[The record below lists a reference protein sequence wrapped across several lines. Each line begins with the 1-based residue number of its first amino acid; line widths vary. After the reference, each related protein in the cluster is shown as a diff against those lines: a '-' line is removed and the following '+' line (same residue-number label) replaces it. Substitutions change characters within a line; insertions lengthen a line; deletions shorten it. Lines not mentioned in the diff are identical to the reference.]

1 MIRASSTGHLQSGV
15 ARAFFF
21 FGKDL
26 ATGLLHP
33 VWRDPLLNKNSRH
46 YGIVRNLTPE
56 VSELDLRSGY
66 NYRIKD

>member
-26 ATGLLHP
+26 PTGLLHP